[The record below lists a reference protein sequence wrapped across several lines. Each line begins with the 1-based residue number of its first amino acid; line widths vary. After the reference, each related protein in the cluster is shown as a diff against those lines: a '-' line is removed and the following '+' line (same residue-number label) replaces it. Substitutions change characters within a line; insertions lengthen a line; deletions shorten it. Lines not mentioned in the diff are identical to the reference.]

1 MSHEDGLGVLCVL
14 HQPELARRFADRILG
29 MKDGRI
35 RFDTKPAEV
44 QEAEVAGLYIK
55 TPEAV
60 AA

>member
-1 MSHEDGLGVLCVL
+1 
-14 HQPELARRFADRILG
+14 

-44 QEAEVAGLYIK
+44 QDTEVAGLYVK
-55 TPEAV
+55 TAETL

>member
-1 MSHEDGLGVLCVL
+1 
-14 HQPELARRFADRILG
+14 